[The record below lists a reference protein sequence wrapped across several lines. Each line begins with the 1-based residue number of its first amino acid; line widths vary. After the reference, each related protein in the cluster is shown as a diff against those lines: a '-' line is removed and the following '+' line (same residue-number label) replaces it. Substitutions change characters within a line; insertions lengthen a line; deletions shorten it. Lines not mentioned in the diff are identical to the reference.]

1 MWQTVELR
9 ELRLFRALAD
19 ELHFGRTAELLQ
31 LTPSAVSQG
40 LRALEDKLGTQL
52 ISRTSRRVSLT
63 PSGERLLRELGPV
76 LGQLEGVL
84 EQTTA
89 AAGRLEGTLRV
100 GIFSAPAGGP
110 HLVEIIRAFEAL
122 HGASVVEVVQ
132 VSWDD
137 PFARLRAGDVH
148 VMASWLPLD
157 QPDLVLGPVLA
168 EQPRALAVAPD
179 HPLATRASV
188 DVEELAEHRLPR
200 FDNWP
205 RELHRAIVPTRTPQ
219 ERPIRGV
226 RVPVGERGVSDLA
239 VRVARGEIVYPTVLS
254 ATSYMGDL
262 TFVPMTGMPELR
274 SALVWLRPARD
285 PKLRAFIRVARGVLK
300 DARRRQTS
308 ASSRASR

>member
-1 MWQTVELR
+1 MWQTVDLR

-19 ELHFGRTAELLQ
+19 ELHFARTAELLQ

-40 LRALEDKLGTQL
+40 LRSLEHKLGAQL
-52 ISRTSRRVSLT
+52 VNRTSRRVSLT
-63 PSGERLLRELGPV
+63 PAGEQFLRDIGPV
-76 LGQLEGVL
+76 LERLEDVL
-84 EQTTA
+84 ERTNA
-89 AAGRLEGTLRV
+89 AAGSLEGTLRL

-110 HLVEIIRAFEAL
+110 HLVEIIRGFEAL
-122 HGASVVEVVQ
+122 HGSPTVDVVQ

-137 PFARLRAGDVH
+137 PFGRLRDDDVDL
-148 VMASWLPLD
+148 MASWLPLD

-179 HPLATRASV
+179 HPLAERSSV
-188 DVEELAEHRLPR
+188 DVEELADYRLPR

-205 RELHRAIVPTRTPQ
+205 KELHRAIAPSRTPG

-226 RVPVGERGVSDLA
+226 RIPLGERSVSDLA
-239 VRVARGEIVYPTVLS
+239 VRVARGEVVYPTVLS

-274 SALVWLRPARD
+274 SALVWRRPARD
-285 PKLRAFIRVARGVLK
+285 PRLRAFIRVARGVLK
-300 DARRRQTS
+300 DARRAGS
-308 ASSRASR
+308 FS